1 MPGFI
6 LQSSGRP
13 IPPTTATK
21 SGRVSRPSAKRKA
34 TEQSTKKKGTEP
46 ATKKKV
52 FWSSSKEEGWIVR
65 SEMEAGQYF
74 VDDSCLLCSYIH
86 LQASSADDTCL
97 L

>member
-1 MPGFI
+1 MSGFI

-46 ATKKKV
+46 ATKKKY
-52 FWSSSKEEGWIVR
+52 SGAAAKKK
-65 SEMEAGQYF
+65 AG
-74 VDDSCLLCSYIH
+74 
-86 LQASSADDTCL
+86 
-97 L
+97 